1 MFLLSFRYSLFV
13 FVAVV
18 GILQAASSYNNLQGL
33 SFFKKK
39 LTGYL
44 FALVTTGSALTA
56 FFTWNYWLATGIIE
70 GSQQFGL
77 FILSA
82 LVALIFTLALSSA
95 IKHSNFNLVISP
107 TEGIE
112 SLKNTTIFRIWRKKA
127 RKESH
132 V

>member
-1 MFLLSFRYSLFV
+1 MFLISFRYSLFV
-13 FVAVV
+13 FIAVT

-44 FALVTTGSALTA
+44 FAVLTTGGALTA
-56 FFTWNYWLATGIIE
+56 FFTWNYWLPTGIIQ
-70 GSQQFGL
+70 GSQQFAL
-77 FILSA
+77 FILST
-82 LVALIFTLALSSA
+82 LLALIFTLAVSSA
-95 IKHSNFNLVISP
+95 VKHSNFKLVISP

-112 SLKNTTIFRIWRKKA
+112 SLKNTTIFRIWRKKV